1 MPTIAGSLIN
11 FRVRANGSG
20 AAFKNVICIEN
31 TTFEITNETAER
43 RTNCGP
49 ITSVADATFSAT
61 GSAVH
66 DISPSATQV
75 SYNDIKT
82 WQKNKT
88 KLDFQYYNAADVAN
102 GIVESAV
109 VDIEGSG
116 YFTTSAYNASA
127 EADGLGGFDFTF
139 SGTGTLDEF
148 DAS

>member
-1 MPTIAGSLIN
+1 MPNIAGSLIN
-11 FRVRANGSG
+11 FRVRPNGT
-20 AAFKNVICIEN
+20 AEAFKNVICIEN

-66 DISPSATQV
+66 DFDPSATQV
-75 SYNDIKT
+75 SYNDVKT

-88 KLDFQYYNAADVAN
+88 KLDFQYYNSADAGN
-102 GIVESAV
+102 GISENEA

-116 YFTTSAYNASA
+116 FFTTSSYNASA

-139 SGTGTLDEF
+139 TGTGTLDEF